1 MFRLPIIYIE
11 YSGTYG
17 DPRLVAEVK
26 KSLQEAKL
34 FYGGGID
41 SRERAMEMLKF
52 ADTIIVGNV
61 IYEKGVNAYL
71 QTVP

>member
-1 MFRLPIIYIE
+1 MKLPIIYIE

-17 DPRLVAEVK
+17 DPEVLAEVK
-26 KSLQEAKL
+26 KVLSKSRL

-41 SRERAMEMLKF
+41 SRERANEMLKY
-52 ADTIIVGNV
+52 ADTIVIGNV

-71 QTVP
+71 ETIP